1 MIYAAAVVANIRVR
15 LDKYYECY
23 IDDSDLIKIWGA
35 APWLSATGNLHD
47 RVKNLAKEM
56 GCRVH
61 WRKKG
66 LAHFTRIIP
75 RVEIYKKEHISLD

>member
-1 MIYAAAVVANIRVR
+1 MVYAAAVVANIRVR

-23 IDDSDLIKIWGA
+23 IDDSDLMKIWGA

-56 GCRVH
+56 RADVT
-61 WRKKG
+61 WPKKRE
-66 LAHFTRIIP
+66 AHFTRKIP
-75 RVEIYKKEHISLD
+75 FYTVGGK